1 MLDRTLREQVS
12 LKPMNTF
19 GVEARARWYA
29 EVASPTDLSALLAD
43 ERVVDRPVLVLGGG
57 SNLLL
62 TRDPAGLVVR
72 YTDEHIRVIAPGR
85 DSHLV
90 EVGAG
95 RSWHAFVE
103 WSLANG
109 YVGLENL
116 ALIPGTVGAAPIQNI
131 GAYGVEVESF
141 VNAVEVF
148 DRERRCTTIFKHDFC
163 EFAYRFS
170 RFKRDD
176 ERDRYIVVNVR
187 FRLPRSGGLRLDY
200 PGIRE
205 ELATMQIAAPGAQDV
220 FDAVV
225 RLRRRKLP
233 DPAQIGNAG
242 SFFKNP
248 VVSTDVAQALL
259 SAHPS
264 APNFD
269 AGAGQRKL
277 SAGWLIDQ
285 CGLKGYR
292 DGDAGVSAQHALV
305 LVNHG
310 NASGIDIWRVA
321 QHVQA
326 CVRNRFAI
334 TLDPEPVVI

>member
-1 MLDRTLREQVS
+1 MLREHVA
-12 LKPMNTF
+12 LKELNTF
-19 GVEARARWYA
+19 GVAASARWFA
-29 EVASPTDLSALLAD
+29 EVASPAELSALLAD
-43 ERVVDRPVLVLGGG
+43 ERVANQSLLVLGGG

-62 TRDPAGLVVR
+62 TGDVDGLVVR
-72 YTDEHIRVIAPGR
+72 YVDDHIRVIAPGR

-95 RSWHAFVE
+95 LNWHAFVD
-103 WSLANG
+103 WSLTAG
-109 YVGLENL
+109 HVGMENL

-163 EFAYRFS
+163 EFAYRWS
-170 RFKRDD
+170 RFKRAD
-176 ERDRYIVVNVR
+176 ERGRYVVVNVR
-187 FRLPRSGGLRLDY
+187 FRLPRRSDLRLDY
-200 PGIRE
+200 PGLRE
-205 ELATMQIAAPGAQDV
+205 ELVAMGIAAPTARDV
-220 FDAVV
+220 FDAVCAI
-225 RLRRRKLP
+225 RRRKLP
-233 DPAQIGNAG
+233 DPAVIGNAG

-248 VVSTDVAQALL
+248 IVANDIAEHAL
-259 SAHPS
+259 ATHPT

-269 AGAGQRKL
+269 AGAHRRKL
-277 SAGWLIDQ
+277 SAAWLIDQ

-310 NASGIDIWRVA
+310 HATGADLWRVA

-326 CVRNRFAI
+326 AVRDRFGI
-334 TLDPEPVVI
+334 TLEPEPLVV

>member
-1 MLDRTLREQVS
+1 MLREHVS
-12 LKPMNTF
+12 LKGVNTF
-19 GVEARARWYA
+19 GVEAQARWYA
-29 EVASPTDLSALLAD
+29 EVGSPSDLSALLVDA
-43 ERVVDRPVLVLGGG
+43 RVRDLSLLVLGGG

-62 TRDPAGLVVR
+62 TRDFDGLVVR
-72 YTDEHIRVIAPGR
+72 YTDDHIRVIAPGR
-85 DSHLV
+85 DSHLI

-95 RSWHAFVE
+95 KSWHAFVE

-131 GAYGVEVESF
+131 GAYGVEVEQYI
-141 VNAVEVF
+141 NAVEVF

-170 RFKRDD
+170 RFKRDG

-187 FRLPRSGGLRLDY
+187 FRLPRSDGLRLDY
-200 PGIRE
+200 PGIHE
-205 ELATMQIAAPGAQDV
+205 ELVTMQIASPDARDV

-248 VVSTDVAQALL
+248 VVSTDVAQTLL
-259 SAHPS
+259 RAHPA

-310 NASGIDIWRVA
+310 NASGMDVWRVA
-321 QHVQA
+321 QHVQH
-326 CVRNRFAI
+326 CVRDRFSIA
-334 TLDPEPVVI
+334 LVPEPVVI